1 MKAILGAVALA
12 IAFVL
17 LAGGVRWFINARTE
31 TASIA
36 CVQNLRSIAAAKQ
49 QWGLEHKQSSNAV
62 PTWAD
67 ILPYLGSGPAG
78 QMPHCPDGGVYSIG
92 RLNENPTCS
101 IGGRNHSLPD
111 AK

>member
-1 MKAILGAVALA
+1 MKAIFGAIAVAIVA
-12 IAFVL
+12 VL
-17 LAGGVRWFINARTE
+17 LAAGAHWFISARTE
-31 TASIA
+31 TASNA
-36 CVQNLRSIAAAKQ
+36 CVNNLRNIVAAKQ
-49 QWGLEHKQSSNAV
+49 QWGLEHNQSSNAV